1 MLCVAVLYKRNRAA
15 AAVRVLFVFSSIIS
29 IICLANNSRVKLEV
43 VDSSICCDYDLCLY
57 KHESQSTKRD
67 LYERDAMTFSNDSK
81 YSEDPN
87 AANLNAVM
95 EDDSQSLPDSGS
107 STSTSVLEKP
117 EVDESARMDDGGD
130 ADRFAHYVSKD
141 RVIESRLTGRPVV
154 ALCGKVWIPK
164 REANDYPVCPECK
177 KIYEEMNNLGF

>member
-1 MLCVAVLYKRNRAA
+1 ALSEKAGRSASN
-15 AAVRVLFVFSSIIS
+15 
-29 IICLANNSRVKLEV
+29 
-43 VDSSICCDYDLCLY
+43 CCDYDLCLY
-57 KHESQSTKRD
+57 KHKSQATKHDLCKHDLCEKD

-81 YSEDPN
+81 YGDRSN

-117 EVDESARMDDGGD
+117 EVDESAKMDDGGD

>member
-1 MLCVAVLYKRNRAA
+1 MQH
-15 AAVRVLFVFSSIIS
+15 
-29 IICLANNSRVKLEV
+29 
-43 VDSSICCDYDLCLY
+43 DLCE
-57 KHESQSTKRD
+57 KD
-67 LYERDAMTFSNDSK
+67 LYERDAMTFSNDSSSNDSK
-81 YSEDPN
+81 YGDSLN
-87 AANLNAVM
+87 AADLNAVM

-107 STSTSVLEKP
+107 STNTSVLEKP
-117 EVDESARMDDGGD
+117 EVDESAKMDDGGD